1 MVVRFAC
8 HCSLASMHSS
18 ALRALECIVGGD
30 QTRDAKTSDAE
41 IGDVGTEKY
50 GQLRNSGVLECI
62 SSPRCDKIRQD

>member
-1 MVVRFAC
+1 
-8 HCSLASMHSS
+8 MHSS
-18 ALRALECIVGGD
+18 ALHALECIVGRG
-30 QTRDAKTSDAE
+30 QTSDAETGDAE